1 MSFKDEYDKFQRQIA
16 PDKEFLE
23 RLAEKID
30 AEKKVKKK
38 RIRMSAGVVSAAAV
52 CAAAALMIIV
62 NTGKTP
68 EPPPDIIGVDRK
80 SVV

>member
-23 RLAEKID
+23 RLAEKMD

-38 RIRMSAGVVSAAAV
+38 RIRIGAGIVSAAAV

-62 NTGKTP
+62 NTGKHP
-68 EPPPDIIGVDRK
+68 SLLPI
-80 SVV
+80 